1 MAISIVNPSNVQE
14 TFYFDTKFGMCFEYI
29 NHAGRAIPEGGI
41 VGVGAGVATATDSEP
56 QKTPVKNI

>member
-14 TFYFDTKFGMCFEYI
+14 TFILIPNLACFSSTSTTQD
-29 NHAGRAIPEGGI
+29 AIPEGGI
-41 VGVGAGVATATDSEP
+41 VGVGAGVATVTDSVP